1 MLGPSLGTP
10 SRVWE
15 PQAAGLARD
24 RRVVRWE
31 LPGHGGAAPET
42 PADGVS
48 VAWLGEGVL
57 ALADALGLERFAYA
71 GISLG
76 GAVGTW
82 LAVHHPERLDSLAL
96 LCTSA
101 HFGPPEGWHERAALV
116 RAEGTGAVADSAAG
130 RWFTPDFAVDEA
142 ARALVADTRAADPAA
157 YARLCEA
164 LAAFDLR
171 AELSRVTVPT
181 LVVAGREDPATPV
194 AHARELADGI
204 PGAGLTEVP
213 GAAHLANVE
222 RPGHVLAALRGHLAP
237 TEAPHTG
244 VSDAPAAVPPEHAR
258 ADFCETGPMPSDP
271 EPYEVSFP
279 GGAGVLTGSLAV
291 PERDGPGVPG
301 VVMVGGSGPSDRH
314 NDAYF
319 PPIRR
324 HLVDAGFAV
333 LSYDKRGVGGSSGD
347 WREASMDDLAA
358 DAAAALGFLRTRP
371 GVRADAVGL
380 FGHSEGGWLVLRA
393 AAARDDLPWVVT
405 NSCPGTTPALQERH
419 ALATVLRDAA
429 ASEQVV
435 DETLALYDRVCEAA
449 RRGAGFAE
457 AARLVESAGM
467 PPALDGHWAGMDER
481 MWRFLGRKQDHD
493 PLPDTLR
500 LRCPHLALFG
510 GADPLVPVAE
520 SVQLFTTTA
529 CAPGRHPAATLT
541 ARVFPGADHR
551 VRTDSGTRLAPGY
564 LTFLTRWLTGPS

>member
-1 MLGPSLGTP
+1 MTIDSARKRWLPRHRAEGPREAPALVLGPSLGTS

-130 RWFTPDFAVDEA
+130 RWFTPDFAGDEA

-213 GAAHLANVE
+213 GA
-222 RPGHVLAALRGHLAP
+222 RTWR
-237 TEAPHTG
+237 T
-244 VSDAPAAVPPEHAR
+244 SSAR
-258 ADFCETGPMPSDP
+258 ATYSPPC
-271 EPYEVSFP
+271 
-279 GGAGVLTGSLAV
+279 AGTW
-291 PERDGPGVPG
+291 
-301 VVMVGGSGPSDRH
+301 
-314 NDAYF
+314 
-319 PPIRR
+319 RR
-324 HLVDAGFAV
+324 
-333 LSYDKRGVGGSSGD
+333 R
-347 WREASMDDLAA
+347 R
-358 DAAAALGFLRTRP
+358 LRTRACP
-371 GVRADAVGL
+371 TPRPPSRPNTRGRTFARLGRCRVIRNRTR
-380 FGHSEGGWLVLRA
+380 SRSRA
-393 AAARDDLPWVVT
+393 A
-405 NSCPGTTPALQERH
+405 PG
-419 ALATVLRDAA
+419 
-429 ASEQVV
+429 
-435 DETLALYDRVCEAA
+435 C
-449 RRGAGFAE
+449 
-457 AARLVESAGM
+457 
-467 PPALDGHWAGMDER
+467 
-481 MWRFLGRKQDHD
+481 
-493 PLPDTLR
+493 
-500 LRCPHLALFG
+500 
-510 GADPLVPVAE
+510 
-520 SVQLFTTTA
+520 
-529 CAPGRHPAATLT
+529 
-541 ARVFPGADHR
+541 
-551 VRTDSGTRLAPGY
+551 
-564 LTFLTRWLTGPS
+564 